1 MSGATVNKSS
11 HPARFWLSPAS
22 LAQLLAGLV
31 AGIWLSRQGEWGADW
46 QSRSSAGLGAQ
57 ESGAHGWAAFMTL
70 SDNLLLAALL
80 LCWLMVA
87 GVLAANPS
95 RAFAHPAP
103 DAGSRRFRLGALSL
117 RLSTA
122 LGVGLVIGLHQQ
134 PLVMA
139 EALTRQ
145 ELWLE
150 GRVEQVNRALPTPDD
165 SVRLVLRVSRCDLF
179 QPTEVPGA
187 DAGRQAA
194 CQRLLDQRVQLRRY
208 WPRKLPRDVATREAL
223 ATPWQAGERWR
234 MVVRLVP
241 PHGVSNPAFG
251 RSASPAEFDR
261 VAWLW
266 REGIVA
272 TGYVRQLSLAQRLAP
287 PGGLAALRLHAE
299 QALWQRCGEGEG
311 EDKGGGEALVD
322 WPGSPCRWLAALT
335 LGKVSALTH
344 DDWDTLNATGLTHL
358 AVVSGLHVGLMASLV
373 VGLSFGVL
381 RLWRPGGWR
390 FSVAPWW
397 LACLAAW
404 SFALLAGLAPP
415 ALRAALIV
423 TVGLWMA
430 SGRSGLGVWQV
441 WMLALILVLGL
452 DPLALWRP
460 GTWLSFIAVA
470 VLLLA
475 WQGRSRPRG
484 MRGWCLA
491 TLRSQWLLTL
501 VMGAAL
507 LLSRGQ
513 LSWLSLPMNLVM
525 APLVTLLIVPLGML
539 GWGLAGLEQLL
550 LSTGLVPSRLTGM
563 LADGVFSGGLWQ
575 LLAQGMAQTMDSLS
589 SLASTQ
595 GRWPQSPMAA
605 GLSDATPSALILT
618 LALMA
623 LLGAWLAEG
632 VPGLD
637 GRLKRLCGSV
647 ALCWGLSLAALAL
660 PWSPAALATVGR
672 DAGTR
677 ATEAASFSPRA
688 PALSLTVH
696 DVGQGLAL
704 SLHSHL
710 ASSAS
715 DSTGASR
722 QVPRHWRY
730 DLGAASRNASARLPG
745 AMPVAGEPI
754 GVIMSHGDGDHA
766 GGLQALS
773 AEEIAALWV
782 PAGQRARLE
791 HQVSW
796 LDEVAMRECVAGR
809 SITLGELQGHP
820 VRLEMLWPPAGL
832 KTRRDNAHSCVVLI
846 AHGARP
852 LALLA
857 GDIGQ
862 QQERELQA
870 TLRQRLAGRGLPLL
884 VVAHHGSRSSSGD
897 AWLES
902 LAARHA
908 IVSAGRYNPHGH
920 PHPDVVERLARHV
933 ECLWHVGLDGALH
946 WEWSPQGERLQP
958 ARRAGGIG
966 VRCLGVKSAE

>member
-1 MSGATVNKSS
+1 MPGATVNKSS

-22 LAQLLAGLV
+22 LAQLLTGLV

-57 ESGAHGWAAFMTL
+57 EGGTHGWAAFMTL

-87 GVLAANPS
+87 GALAVTPT
-95 RAFAHPAP
+95 RACPHSAS
-103 DAGSRRFRLGALSL
+103 DAGSRRSRLGALSL
-117 RLSTA
+117 RFSAA
-122 LGVGLVIGLHQQ
+122 LGGGLLISLLQQ
-134 PLVMA
+134 PIVMA

-150 GRVEQVNRALPTPDD
+150 GRVEQVNRALPTPDE

-179 QPTEVPGA
+179 QPTESPNA
-187 DAGRQAA
+187 DAGRLAA
-194 CQRLLDQRVQLRRY
+194 CHRLLDQRVQLRRY
-208 WPRKLPRDVATREAL
+208 WPHKPPRDIATREAL

-241 PHGVSNPAFG
+241 PHGASNPAFG

-299 QALWQRCGEGEG
+299 QALWQRCGAGEG
-311 EDKGGGEALVD
+311 GALVD

-335 LGKVSALTH
+335 LGKAAALTH

-373 VGLSFGVL
+373 LGLSFGVL

-415 ALRAALIV
+415 ALRAALMV

-441 WMLALILVLGL
+441 WMLALMLVLGL

-484 MRGWCLA
+484 VRGWCLA

-513 LSWLSLPMNLVM
+513 LSWLSLPMNLLM

-550 LSTGLVPSRLTGM
+550 LFTGLVPSRLTGM

-575 LLAQGMAQTMDSLS
+575 LLAQGMAQVMEILS

-595 GRWPQSPMAA
+595 GRWPQVPMAA
-605 GLSDATPSALILT
+605 GVSGATPSALILM
-618 LALMA
+618 LAVMA
-623 LLGAWLAEG
+623 LLCAWLAEG

-637 GRLKRLCGSV
+637 GRLKRLCGTV
-647 ALCWGLSLAALAL
+647 ALCWGLSLAALTL
-660 PWSPAALATVGR
+660 PWSPTALATAGR

-677 ATEAASFSPRA
+677 ATEVASFSPGA

-696 DVGQGLAL
+696 DVGQGLAI
-704 SLHSHL
+704 SLRSHL
-710 ASSAS
+710 AAS
-715 DSTGASR
+715 IGIGTSR
-722 QVPRHWRY
+722 QTPRHWRY
-730 DLGAASRNASARLPG
+730 DLGMASRHAGARLPG
-745 AMPVAGEPI
+745 PMPVAGEPI
-754 GVIMSHGDGDHA
+754 GVIVSHGDGDHA

-773 AEEIAALWV
+773 AEEIASLWV
-782 PAGQRARLE
+782 PAGQRARLA

-809 SITLGELQGHP
+809 SIILGQLQGEP

-832 KTRRDNAHSCVVLI
+832 TTRRDNAHSCVVLI

-852 LALLA
+852 LALLN
-857 GDIGQ
+857 GDIGLQ
-862 QQERELQA
+862 EERELQA
-870 TLRQRLAGRGLPLL
+870 TLGRRLAGRSLPLL
-884 VVAHHGSRSSSGD
+884 VVAHHGSRTSSGD
-897 AWLES
+897 GWLES

-946 WEWSPQGERLQP
+946 WEWWPQGERLQP

-966 VRCLGVKSAE
+966 VRCLGVKSAG

>member
-11 HPARFWLSPAS
+11 HPARLWLSPAS
-22 LAQLLAGLV
+22 LAQQLAGLV

-46 QSRSSAGLGAQ
+46 QSRSSAGFGAQ
-57 ESGAHGWAAFMTL
+57 EGGAHGWAAFMTL
-70 SDNLLLAALL
+70 SDNLLLLALL

-87 GVLAANPS
+87 GALAATLT
-95 RAFAHPAP
+95 RAFPHPAP
-103 DAGSRRFRLGALSL
+103 GAESRRSRLGVLSL
-117 RLSTA
+117 RLSAA
-122 LGVGLVIGLHQQ
+122 LGFGLVIGLHQQ

-150 GRVEQVNRALPTPDD
+150 GQVEQVNRALPTPDD
-165 SVRLVLRVSRCDLF
+165 SVRLVLRVSRCGLF
-179 QPTEVPGA
+179 QPTGEPAA

-194 CQRLLDQRVQLRRY
+194 CQRLVDQRVQLRRY
-208 WPRKLPRDVATREAL
+208 WPRKLPRNVATREAL

-241 PHGVSNPAFG
+241 PHGASNPAFG

-299 QALWQRCGEGEG
+299 QALWQRCGEGG
-311 EDKGGGEALVD
+311 ALVD
-322 WPGSPCRWLAALT
+322 WPDSPCRWLAALT

-358 AVVSGLHVGLMASLV
+358 VVVSGLHVGLMASLV
-373 VGLSFGVL
+373 LGLSFGVL

-415 ALRAALIV
+415 ALRAALMV
-423 TVGLWMA
+423 MVGLWMA

-475 WQGRSRPRG
+475 WQGRSRPLG
-484 MRGWCLA
+484 LRGWCLA

-525 APLVTLLIVPLGML
+525 ALLVTLLIVPIGML

-550 LSTGLVPSRLTGM
+550 LFTGLVPSWLAAM
-563 LADGVFSGGLWQ
+563 LADGVFSSRLWQ
-575 LLAQGMAQTMDSLS
+575 LLAQGMAQTMEVLS

-595 GRWPQSPMAA
+595 GRWPQVPMAA
-605 GLSDATPSALILT
+605 GQTDTTPSALIQT
-618 LALMA
+618 LAVMA

-647 ALCWGLSLAALAL
+647 ALCWGLTLAALAS
-660 PWSPAALATVGR
+660 PWSPPALATV
-672 DAGTR
+672 TR
-677 ATEAASFSPRA
+677 ATEAASVSPRA

-704 SLHSHL
+704 SLRSHL
-710 ASSAS
+710 APSAS
-715 DSTGASR
+715 ESTGGSR
-722 QVPRHWRY
+722 QMPKYWRY
-730 DLGAASRNASARLPG
+730 DLGAASRNTGARLPG
-745 AMPVAGEPI
+745 APFVAGEPI

-791 HQVSW
+791 RQVSW

-809 SITLGELQGHP
+809 SITLGELQGQP

-832 KTRRDNAHSCVVLI
+832 KARRDNAHSCVVLI

-852 LALLA
+852 LALLT

-897 AWLES
+897 GWLES